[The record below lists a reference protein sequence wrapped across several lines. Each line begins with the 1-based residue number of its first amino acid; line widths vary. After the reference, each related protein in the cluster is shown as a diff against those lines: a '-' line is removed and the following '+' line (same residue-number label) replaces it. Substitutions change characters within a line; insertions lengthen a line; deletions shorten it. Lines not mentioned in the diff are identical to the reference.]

1 MNSARQNVV
10 WKTSKKIEKTKIIII
25 TTIIIIIIIIIIM
38 QNQKIFFLILSIK
51 FVSPDNYRRKQSVI
65 KTI

>member
-25 TTIIIIIIIIIIM
+25 TTIIIIIIIIIM